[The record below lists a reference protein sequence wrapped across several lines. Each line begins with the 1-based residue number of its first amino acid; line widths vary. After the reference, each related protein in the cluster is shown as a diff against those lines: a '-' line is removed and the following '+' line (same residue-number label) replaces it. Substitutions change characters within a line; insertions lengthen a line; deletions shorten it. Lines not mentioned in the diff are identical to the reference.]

1 MDFPIFDLMDEDACY
16 AKLVECL
23 HPDGFACP
31 RCGRDDRMA
40 VHLRTRPPIL
50 DYRCGHCKRVFNAF
64 TGTALHGVKRRPT
77 ELVLIVRGFAQ
88 GVSTAQLARELE
100 CDRSELLNLRHRLQD
115 LAFRNRDR
123 MPLDD
128 EVLEADEAY
137 QNAGEKR
144 GPAHR
149 PRRSAA
155 AAGEPGARP
164 RHLGER
170 PSADLRGGRSREW
183 GGAADGDRAVRWRDV
198 GAGRE
203 AGELADGDG
212 QHGRMGRLQRAAGD
226 GAPAVD
232 GVPRGGGVGAGRR
245 R

>member
-1 MDFPIFDLMDEDACY
+1 MDFPISDLMDEGACY
-16 AKLVECL
+16 AKLVGWL

-31 RCGRDDRMA
+31 RCHQGDRMA
-40 VHLRTRPPIL
+40 VHRRRRPPVL

-64 TGTALHGVKRRPT
+64 TGTALHGVKRGSVD
-77 ELVLIVRGFAQ
+77 LVLIVRGIAQ
-88 GVSTAQLARELE
+88 GVPTAQLARELG

-144 GPAHR
+144 RPAPR
-149 PRRSAA
+149 PRRPAA
-155 AAGEPGARP
+155 VPGEQGPRA

-170 PSADLRGGRSREW
+170 P
-183 GGAADGDRAVRWRDV
+183 
-198 GAGRE
+198 
-203 AGELADGDG
+203 
-212 QHGRMGRLQRAAGD
+212 AAG
-226 GAPAVD
+226 V
-232 GVPRGGGVGAGRR
+232 RCGRA
-245 R
+245 

>member
-1 MDFPIFDLMDEDACY
+1 MDFPITELMDEGACY
-16 AKLVECL
+16 AKLVEWL

-31 RCGRDDRMA
+31 RCHQGDRMA
-40 VHLRTRPPIL
+40 VHRRRRPPVL

-64 TGTALHGVKRRPT
+64 TGTALHGVKRGSVD
-77 ELVLIVRGFAQ
+77 LVLIVRGIAQ
-88 GVSTAQLARELE
+88 GVPTAQLARELG

-144 GPAHR
+144 RPAPR
-149 PRRSAA
+149 PRRPAA
-155 AAGEPGARP
+155 VPGEQGPRA

-170 PSADLRGGRSREW
+170 P
-183 GGAADGDRAVRWRDV
+183 
-198 GAGRE
+198 
-203 AGELADGDG
+203 
-212 QHGRMGRLQRAAGD
+212 AAG
-226 GAPAVD
+226 V
-232 GVPRGGGVGAGRR
+232 RCGRA
-245 R
+245 